1 MKFVIVTGQSG
12 AGKSRTAENLE
23 DLGYYCVDNLPPELI
38 QQFAEVCLATTGRYE
53 KVALVNDVRAGNN
66 FDGFISAL
74 DALDNMGLT
83 YSMVYVEASDDAII
97 KRYKESRR
105 SHPLS
110 SDGTSLVDAIAKEKK
125 LLEPVRARTN
135 YIINTTSLSTARLRS
150 TLIGLFEGD
159 QPQRAMAVNIMSFGF
174 KYGIPQDA
182 DLVFDV
188 RFLPNPY
195 YIAELKPKSGLT
207 PEVRDFVFT
216 YQQTQNFMKK
226 LEDLLTFCL
235 PLYFDEGKTSLVIA
249 VGCTGGRHRSVAVAK
264 ELGEIIAKR
273 GYPTVVN
280 HRDMNRDLNRV

>member
-53 KVALVNDVRAGNN
+53 KVALVNDVRAGSN

-74 DALDNMGLT
+74 DSLDQMGLQ
-83 YSMVYVEASDDAII
+83 YSIVYVEASNEAII

-110 SDGTSLVDAIAKEKK
+110 ADGTPLTDAIARENH
-125 LLEPVRARTN
+125 LLEPVRGRAD
-135 YIINTTSLSTARLRS
+135 YIINTTNLSTARLRS
-150 TLIGLFEGD
+150 KLIELFEGE
-159 QPQRAMAVNIMSFGF
+159 QPQRAMAVNVMSFGF
-174 KYGIPQDA
+174 KYGQPQDA

-207 PEVRDFVFT
+207 PEVRDFIFT
-216 YQQTQNFMKK
+216 YTQTQEFMKK
-226 LEDLLTFCL
+226 LEDLITFCL

-264 ELGEIIAKR
+264 ELGDIIAKR

-280 HRDMNRDLNRV
+280 HRDMNRDSNRG